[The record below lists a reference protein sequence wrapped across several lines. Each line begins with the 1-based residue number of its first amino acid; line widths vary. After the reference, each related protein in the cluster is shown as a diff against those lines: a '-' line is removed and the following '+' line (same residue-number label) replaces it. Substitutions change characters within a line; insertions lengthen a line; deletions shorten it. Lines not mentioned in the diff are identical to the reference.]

1 MASGLMRDSVK
12 KQSQPTLWKRL
23 LLPVQEDEERW
34 LRFLRIFIGNIL
46 LTGAYAFITVPKI
59 ILNGGVTSFSLV
71 MQAWTPWSV
80 ALWVDVLTILLIII
94 SYIFLGKSYFVGA
107 LFSSVCYMALFNLF
121 HWMDYELPVPT
132 LLGTPILA
140 TPIAAILVAA
150 GYYFCISAKAT
161 AVSFDTIA
169 MILNKRNAR
178 FDIATTMM
186 VINIAVLLF
195 GAATY
200 SIVAVVCGLVFTVLQ
215 AQFLK
220 LFLKLGGVEQVTE

>member
-1 MASGLMRDSVK
+1 MSESAKVK
-12 KQSQPTLWKRL
+12 SQPALWKRL
-23 LLPVQEDEERW
+23 FLPVQEGEERW
-34 LRFLRIFIGNIL
+34 LRFLRILIGNIL

-71 MQAWTPWSV
+71 LEAWTPWSV

-107 LFSSVCYMALFNLF
+107 LFSSVCYMVLFNVF
-121 HWMDYELPVPT
+121 HWTGLELPVPT
-132 LLGTPILA
+132 VFGTPILA
-140 TPIAAILVAA
+140 TPIAALLVAA

-169 MILNKRNAR
+169 MILNKRNAK
-178 FDIATTMM
+178 FEIATTMM
-186 VINIAVLLF
+186 VINILVLLT

-200 SIVAVVCGLVFTVLQ
+200 SITAVVCGIVFTVLQ

-220 LFLKLGGVEQVTE
+220 FFLKLGGVEQVSE

>member
-1 MASGLMRDSVK
+1 MASRLMNESVK
-12 KQSQPTLWKRL
+12 SQTALWKRL
-23 LLPVQEDEERW
+23 LLPVQEGEERC

-71 MQAWTPWSV
+71 LEAWTPWNV
-80 ALWVDVLTILLIII
+80 AIWVDILTIVLIII
-94 SYIFLGKSYFVGA
+94 SYIFLGKAYFVGA
-107 LFSSVCYMALFNLF
+107 LFSSVCYMVLFNLF
-121 HWMDYELPVPT
+121 HWTGLEIPIPEVF
-132 LLGTPILA
+132 GTPILA
-140 TPIAAILVAA
+140 TPIAAFFVAA
-150 GYYFCISAKAT
+150 GYYFCIGAKAT

-169 MILNKRNAR
+169 MILNKHNAR

-186 VINIAVLLF
+186 VINIAVLLT

-200 SIVAVVCGLVFTVLQ
+200 SLISVLCGIVFTVLQ

-220 LFLKLGGVEQVTE
+220 LFLKIGGVKQVTE

>member
-1 MASGLMRDSVK
+1 MSERITDK
-12 KQSQPTLWKRL
+12 SQPALWKRL
-23 LLPVQEDEERW
+23 LLPVQEGEERW

-71 MQAWTPWSV
+71 LEAWTPWSV
-80 ALWVDVLTILLIII
+80 AVWVDVLTILLIII
-94 SYIFLGKSYFVGA
+94 SYIFLGKAYFIGA
-107 LFSSVCYMALFNLF
+107 LFSSVCYMVLFNLF
-121 HWMDYELPVPT
+121 HWTGLELPIPT
-132 LLGTPILA
+132 VWGTPILS

-186 VINIAVLLF
+186 VINILVLF
-195 GAATY
+195 TGAATY
-200 SIVAVVCGLVFTVLQ
+200 SIVAVICGIVFTVLQ

-220 LFLKLGGVEQVTE
+220 LFLKLGGVKQVSE

>member
-1 MASGLMRDSVK
+1 MRESEK
-12 KQSQPTLWKRL
+12 IKSQPALWKRL
-23 LLPVQEDEERW
+23 LLPVQEGEERW
-34 LRFLRIFIGNIL
+34 LRFFRIFIGNIL

-71 MQAWTPWSV
+71 LEAWTPWSV

-107 LFSSVCYMALFNLF
+107 LFSSVCYMVLFNVF
-121 HWMDYELPVPT
+121 HWTDLELPVPT
-132 LLGTPILA
+132 VFGTPILA
-140 TPIAAILVAA
+140 TPIAALLVAA

-169 MILNKRNAR
+169 MILNKHNAK

-186 VINIAVLLF
+186 VINILVLLT

-200 SIVAVVCGLVFTVLQ
+200 SITAVICGIVFTVLQ

-220 LFLKLGGVEQVTE
+220 VFLKLGGVEQVAE

>member
-1 MASGLMRDSVK
+1 MSERITDK
-12 KQSQPTLWKRL
+12 SQPALWKRL
-23 LLPVQEDEERW
+23 LLPVQEGEERW

-71 MQAWTPWSV
+71 LEAWTPWSV
-80 ALWVDVLTILLIII
+80 AVWVDVLTILLIII
-94 SYIFLGKSYFVGA
+94 SYIFLGKAYFIGA
-107 LFSSVCYMALFNLF
+107 LFSSVCYMVLFNLF
-121 HWMDYELPVPT
+121 HWTGLELPIPT
-132 LLGTPILA
+132 VWGTPILA

-186 VINIAVLLF
+186 VINILVLF
-195 GAATY
+195 TGAATY
-200 SIVAVVCGLVFTVLQ
+200 SIVAVICGIVFTVLQ

-220 LFLKLGGVEQVTE
+220 LFLKLGGVKQVSE

>member
-1 MASGLMRDSVK
+1 MVQTNSTS
-12 KQSQPTLWKRL
+12 SQPALWKRL
-23 LLPVQEDEERW
+23 LSPTQEGEERW

-71 MQAWTPWSV
+71 LEAWTPWSV
-80 ALWVDVLTILLIII
+80 AVWVDILTVALIII

-107 LFSSVCYMALFNLF
+107 LFSSVCYMALFNFF
-121 HWMDYELPVPT
+121 HWTGLELPIPS
-132 LLGTPILA
+132 LFGTPILA
-140 TPIAAILVAA
+140 TPIAAFFVAA

-169 MILNKRNAR
+169 MILNKRNPR
-178 FDIATTMM
+178 FNIANTMM
-186 VINIAVLLF
+186 VINIMVLLT

-200 SIVAVVCGLVFTVLQ
+200 SIGAVVCGIVFTVLQ

-220 LFLKLGGVEQVTE
+220 LFLKLGGVEQVSE